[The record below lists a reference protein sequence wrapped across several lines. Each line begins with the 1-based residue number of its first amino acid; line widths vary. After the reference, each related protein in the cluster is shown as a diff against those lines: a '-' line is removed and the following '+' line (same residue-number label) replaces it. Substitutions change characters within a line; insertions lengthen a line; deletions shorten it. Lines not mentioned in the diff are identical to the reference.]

1 MVGGPNAM
9 HQAVSDTEQSEA
21 YQQLVDMA
29 EKLRAESPFLSA
41 DQAFARVFENP
52 KHAAIAAKA
61 HRRPSPTT
69 SYEFPRR

>member
-9 HQAVSDTEQSEA
+9 HEAVNDTERSEA

-29 EKLRAESPFLSA
+29 EKLRESAPFLSA

-61 HRRPSPTT
+61 HRRPSATT
-69 SYEFPRR
+69 SYEFPR